1 MTSPTSRL
9 ALRLALLLAFA
20 SGAEAAG
27 LIVTALPP
35 PGSIPAGSDLVIG
48 LMAVNPGDL
57 DASFEPPAT
66 LHAFFSQG
74 GRSWPVELK
83 ELDSGGANVHPG
95 GFATVG
101 YSLTLPPALLGHAV
115 LEVPNGLPQPVCAL
129 ISVGPAP
136 ASGSTSGKEH
146 PAPAPAYS
154 VISLTSQPANS
165 LLARSFIDHFSVNDP
180 MYFVYGATAP
190 EAKFQFSLKYRLVSF
205 DQGPTGTEASTA
217 QFGYTQRSLWDVS
230 SSSSAFYDTSYIP
243 SLFYQ
248 YFSPAANPDPMG
260 EDATWLG
267 FTTGYQHESNGQ
279 GGTLER
285 SLNTLFVR
293 SGVLIGRTD
302 KWHSI
307 VVARAFTYV
316 GGVADNPE
324 IKDYRGYG
332 DWKVIVA
339 DGSGPSLAYT
349 GWAGEK
355 FDHATTQ
362 LDLNIPI
369 RIKIV
374 DFDTFFL
381 IQYFNGY
388 GESLREF
395 QSHSN
400 VVRAGIS
407 LVR

>member
-1 MTSPTSRL
+1 
-9 ALRLALLLAFA
+9 
-20 SGAEAAG
+20 
-27 LIVTALPP
+27 
-35 PGSIPAGSDLVIG
+35 
-48 LMAVNPGDL
+48 MAVNPGDS
-57 DASFEPPAT
+57 DVGFEPPAT
-66 LHAFFSQG
+66 LHAFFQQG

-83 ELDSGGANVHPG
+83 ELDSSGADVRPG

-101 YSLTLPPALLGHAV
+101 YSVTLPPALLGQV
-115 LEVPNGLPQPVCAL
+115 FLEISNGLPQPACAL
-129 ISVGPAP
+129 ISVQPAP
-136 ASGSTSGKEH
+136 ASGGASGNGH
-146 PAPAPAYS
+146 SAAA
-154 VISLTSQPANS
+154 PANS
-165 LLARSFIDHFSVNDP
+165 VVSLSSQLANARLARSFIDHFSMHDP

-190 EAKFQFSLKYRLVSF
+190 EAKFQFSLKYRLISF
-205 DQGPTGTEASTA
+205 DQGAMGTEASTV

-230 SSSSAFYDTSYIP
+230 SDSSAFYDTSYMP
-243 SLFYQ
+243 SVFYQ
-248 YFSPAANPDPMG
+248 FLAPSTNLDPAS
-260 EDATWLG
+260 EDTTWLG
-267 FTTGYQHESNGQ
+267 FSSGYQHESNGQ

-293 SGVLIGRTD
+293 SGALVGRTD

-324 IKDYRGYG
+324 IRNYRGYG
-332 DWKVIVA
+332 DWEVILA
-339 DGSGPSLAYT
+339 DGAGPSLAYT
-349 GWAGEK
+349 GWAGER
-355 FDHATTQ
+355 FNHATTQ

-369 RIKIV
+369 RMKIV

-381 IQYFNGY
+381 IQYFDGY
-388 GESLREF
+388 GESLREY